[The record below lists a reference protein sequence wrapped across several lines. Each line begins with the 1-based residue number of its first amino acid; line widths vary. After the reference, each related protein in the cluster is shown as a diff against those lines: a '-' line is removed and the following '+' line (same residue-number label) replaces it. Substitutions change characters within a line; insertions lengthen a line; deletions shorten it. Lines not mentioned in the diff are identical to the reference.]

1 MRRYKIVAF
10 ACRALALCLTWAMQ
24 EVRNT
29 CDYLVGQRL
38 RLCQHRSLELFSG
51 FLDELHQIEVEFHL
65 RREKLNGVC
74 HLLVYVNYH
83 HLLYD
88 VPPNALTGPDFEM
101 LPNVLWDRGLMLARD
116 PGLLYFH

>member
-1 MRRYKIVAF
+1 
-10 ACRALALCLTWAMQ
+10 LTSFT
-24 EVRNT
+24 RSRSSFT
-29 CDYLVGQRL
+29 CDV
-38 RLCQHRSLELFSG
+38 
-51 FLDELHQIEVEFHL
+51 
-65 RREKLNGVC
+65 EKLNGVC